1 MIDCTGSTGDHCRSG
16 EPLIRQLLADGLV
29 RPAPLGL
36 GVDCTTYGALI
47 GAKGQPAPDLFAVG
61 PVTRGALWEIIAVPE
76 IRAQAEQVA
85 ERVWPPP
92 AAVPLPEPQSS
103 RLDMMNLAMSVWE
116 ALDRAERAVA
126 QATVELGRL
135 EGERV
140 EIDQP
145 AAARPRLSLDQ
156 PDEPAAQALAPP
168 CRVDPELLQLGRPAP
183 GARQGTADAMARAQP
198 HRAA

>member
-1 MIDCTGSTGDHCRSG
+1 
-16 EPLIRQLLADGLV
+16 
-29 RPAPLGL
+29 
-36 GVDCTTYGALI
+36 
-47 GAKGQPAPDLFAVG
+47 
-61 PVTRGALWEIIAVPE
+61 
-76 IRAQAEQVA
+76 
-85 ERVWPPP
+85 
-92 AAVPLPEPQSS
+92 
-103 RLDMMNLAMSVWE
+103 MMNLAILVRE

-145 AAARPRLSLDQ
+145 AAARPGLSLDQ

-168 CRVDPELLQLGRPAP
+168 CRVDPELLQLARPAP
-183 GARQGTADAMARAQP
+183 GASQGTADAMARAQP